1 MAVIPVRTIAEAR
14 EFMVLELPECGDRL
28 TLEPVRSYPDGDRW
42 VHQYE
47 AGCAELGVRREFEFT
62 VDPKPA
68 GEEAAVFGDGR
79 QPSRLIDAG
88 EWYLVSSR
96 YLQAG
101 AAAEKRFQ
109 QEPRPDLVE
118 EAYEYYARASAAL
131 LEVLKFIP
139 PGAAAP
145 PDPAF
150 WTDRGRSVREQ
161 VGDQLVRSVLEPAK
175 AQLDDLLRAYRE
187 AYARGT

>member
-28 TLEPVRSYPDGDRW
+28 ALEPLRSYPDGDRW
-42 VHQYE
+42 VHLYE
-47 AGCAELGVRREFEFT
+47 AGCAGLGVRREFEFI
-62 VDPKPA
+62 VDPKAPGDEA
-68 GEEAAVFGDGR
+68 GVFGDGS

-109 QEPRPDLVE
+109 QEPRPNLVE
-118 EAYEYYARASAAL
+118 EAYEHYSRASAAL

-139 PGAAAP
+139 PGAGAP

-150 WTDRGRSVREQ
+150 WTERGRSVREQ
-161 VGDQLVRSVLEPAK
+161 VGDQLARSVLEPAK

-187 AYARGT
+187 AYASGT